1 MSHQLAL
8 CYRVLKEH
16 NISVPLDFGIT
27 IDDFISHEA
36 KALWGIII
44 GYYTDPRSAGSLP
57 DASLLSQD
65 TTAGT
70 FIIGDDMPN
79 LTIEHLCHEV
89 RRWRVASE
97 GNQAVVKFS
106 EAIAVHRLDP
116 MGPLAELQGHVTRL
130 MALGTRANTDMSLL
144 QGAQNLYR
152 RIQRAGEGVNLA
164 KLSWPWE
171 PLQACTFGI
180 QPDDYVI
187 FYARPKQGK
196 TWNLA
201 YLIAWAFHY
210 EKRVLVYT
218 KEMTPDNIYMRTLA
232 CIMRIAYTEL
242 RGAAMSQYAPLR
254 PEDQAQLD
262 GLIRAMH
269 NDANLASLVTVL
281 SGRDVGA
288 GQDTVPWLRSKIERY
303 KPEIM
308 FIDGEYLLSDHRK
321 SNSDHQRVMNIS
333 RDIRDMVLATRV
345 PVIGTMQANRKA
357 EGNSAASGADIA
369 YSDALAQ
376 DTTLFARIIK
386 DKESPTSSVIIGG
399 SREFD
404 LHGFRMYFEP
414 AKNFGFHSILNEK
427 EIQKAIE
434 NDVGEDEKKDEKP
447 TKAAKAAKKSGNKP
461 AKDTRDADEAHH
473 FKNMPENLQ

>member
-8 CYRVLKEH
+8 CYRVIKDR
-16 NISVPLDFGIT
+16 NIAAPLDFGIT
-27 IDDFISHEA
+27 VDDFISHEA
-36 KALWGIII
+36 KALWSIII

-57 DASLLSQD
+57 DASLLGMD
-65 TTAGT
+65 TTKGT
-70 FIIGDDMPN
+70 FAVGDDMPN

-106 EAIAVHRLDP
+106 EAVAVHRLDP
-116 MGPLAELQGHVTRL
+116 MGPLAELQAHVTRL

-144 QGAQNLYR
+144 QGAQNLKR
-152 RIQRAGEGVNLA
+152 RIQRAGEGINLA

-171 PLQACTFGI
+171 PLQQGTFGI
-180 QPDDYVI
+180 QPDDYVV

-196 TWNLA
+196 TWLLA
-201 YLIAWAFHY
+201 YLIAWAFHF

-232 CIMRIAYTEL
+232 CIMRIPYTEL
-242 RGAAMSQYAPLR
+242 RSAAMSQEAPLR

-262 GLIRAMH
+262 SLICAMH
-269 NDANLASLVTVL
+269 NDANLAGLVTVL

-288 GQDTVPWLRSKIERY
+288 GQDTVPWLRSKIDRY

-333 RDIRDMVLATRV
+333 RDIRDMVLSTKV

-357 EGNSAASGADIA
+357 EGNSTASGADIA

-386 DKESPTSSVIIGG
+386 DKESRTSSVIIGG

-404 LHGFRMYFEP
+404 LHGFRTYFEP
-414 AKNFGFHSILNEK
+414 AQNFGFHSILNET

-434 NDVGEDEKKDEKP
+434 NDVGEAEAKEEKP
-447 TKAAKAAKKSGNKP
+447 AKKAKKASNKP
-461 AKDTRDADEAHH
+461 TKDTRDEDEAHH
-473 FKNMPENLQ
+473 FKNMPENMQ